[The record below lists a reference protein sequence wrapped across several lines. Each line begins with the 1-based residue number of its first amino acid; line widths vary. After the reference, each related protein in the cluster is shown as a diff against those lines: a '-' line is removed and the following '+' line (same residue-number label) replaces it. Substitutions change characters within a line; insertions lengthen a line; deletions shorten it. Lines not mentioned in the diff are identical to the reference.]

1 MKLKLTDNLFLKI
14 LSVFVAVV
22 LWLMIVNINDAKA
35 TQEYKLEVH
44 LLNTEVIT
52 ENGKV
57 FRVEDGTNWVKVTV
71 RARQSVL
78 RGLKESDFVLTADVE
93 KNLKYDC
100 MVGINVECKNR
111 NINVNEDVYMI

>member
-14 LSVFVAVV
+14 LSVLVAIV

-35 TQEYKLEVH
+35 TQQYMVEVH

-57 FRVEDGTNWVKVTV
+57 FRVEDGTDMVKLTV

-78 RGLKESDFVLTADVE
+78 RE
-93 KNLKYDC
+93 YC
-100 MVGINVECKNR
+100 QH
-111 NINVNEDVYMI
+111 